1 MGTARQPPG
10 VSGATSLI
18 GAVVAVAGIGVA
30 AQLLADRLQVPS
42 VAFLLV
48 AGVLVGPQ
56 GLGLVDPAQFG
67 QAGLQAIVGLSV
79 GIIVFEGAFHLTVER
94 VREASREALGLV
106 TVGALV
112 SLVGTALAVR
122 FVFATSWPV
131 AVLVGSL
138 LVATGPTVITPIMSV
153 VPVRERVAAALETE
167 GIINDVVAAVLA
179 VATFEFV
186 VAETASPLVV
196 VEAFLARLLVGVL
209 VGVLVGGA
217 VALLPRYVS
226 LSQDNATQNARL
238 VVLTAALVAYAVGS
252 SLLSEAGIA
261 AAAVA
266 GVVLGNAD
274 IPHESDVAEF
284 KGGITVFVLSFV
296 FVVLAAL
303 LSFSDLRAL
312 GLGGVAVVVV
322 VIAVI
327 RPLGVALSTI
337 GGSMSARE
345 RVFVGVMGPR
355 GIIPASVATL
365 FAIELRPTNPR
376 AATVLVGTVFLVIF
390 ATVIFQGG
398 LARHI
403 AQGLDIL
410 PTQTLVVGAG
420 RVGTELADRFEARGE
435 EVTLVDTDTDAV
447 ERARNEGYRVV
458 NGDATDASTLESAD
472 AGRAGVVV
480 AATADDDVNLLVAQ
494 LATTRFDVDTVV
506 ARANNPDNVEAF
518 ADLDVETISAGFAVA
533 DAIDDAIERP
543 ALSHWLADA
552 GKTGDVLEVELRN
565 ESLADRSVDALTDSL
580 PDGCLVA
587 MVSAGGED
595 RVPDGEFVVSRGD
608 HLTLVCETNTAM
620 QSARR
625 VLRGD

>member
-1 MGTARQPPG
+1 
-10 VSGATSLI
+10 VSGAASLI
-18 GAVVAVAGIGVA
+18 GAVVFIAGIGVV
-30 AQLLADRLQVPS
+30 AQLLADRLQIPS

-56 GLGLVDPAQFG
+56 GFGIVDPDQFG

-79 GIIVFEGAFHLTVER
+79 GIIVFEGAFHLTAGR

-106 TVGALV
+106 TIGALV
-112 SLVGTALAVR
+112 SLAGTALAVR

-131 AVLVGSL
+131 AVLVGAL
-138 LVATGPTVITPIMSV
+138 LVATGPTVITPIMAV

-167 GIINDVVAAVLA
+167 GIINDVSAAILA

-186 VAETASPLVV
+186 VADAASPLVV
-196 VEAFLARLLVGVL
+196 VEAFLARLLVGIV
-209 VGVLVGGA
+209 VGVLVGGT

-238 VVLTAALVAYAVGS
+238 VVLTAALAAYAIGS

-274 IPHESDVAEF
+274 IPHEEEITEF
-284 KGGITVFVLSFV
+284 KGGITIFVLSFV

-312 GLGGVAVVVV
+312 GLGGVVVVV
-322 VIAVI
+322 AVVAVI
-327 RPLGVALSTI
+327 RPLGVWLSTV
-337 GGSMSARE
+337 GGSMSVRE

-355 GIIPASVATL
+355 GIIPAAVATL

-376 AATVLVGTVFLVIF
+376 GATVLVGTVFLVIF

-403 AQGLDIL
+403 AQRLNIL

-420 RVGTELADRFEARGE
+420 RVGAELADRFESRGE
-435 EVTLVDTDTDAV
+435 EVVLVDIDVEAV
-447 ERARNEGYRVV
+447 ERARNEGHRVV
-458 NGDATDASTLESAD
+458 HGDATDASTLDSAD
-472 AGRAGVVV
+472 ADRAGVVV

-506 ARANNPDNVEAF
+506 ARANNPSNVEAF
-518 ADLDVETISAGFAVA
+518 ADLDVDTISAGFAVA

-552 GKTGDVLEVELRN
+552 GRTGDVLEVELEN
-565 ESLADRSVDALTDSL
+565 ESLAGKPVDTVTDAL

-595 RVPDGEFVVSRGD
+595 RVPDSEYVVSNGD

-625 VLRGD
+625 VLQGD

>member
-1 MGTARQPPG
+1 M
-10 VSGATSLI
+10 SGAASLI
-18 GAVVAVAGIGVA
+18 GAVVFVAGIGVA

-56 GLGLVDPAQFG
+56 GFGFVDPGQFG

-79 GIIVFEGAFHLTVER
+79 GIIVFEGAFHLTAER

-138 LVATGPTVITPIMSV
+138 LVATGPTVVTPIMAV
-153 VPVRERVAAALETE
+153 VPVRDRVAAALETE
-167 GIINDVVAAVLA
+167 GIINDVVAAILA

-186 VAETASPLVV
+186 VADAASPLVV

-226 LSQDNATQNARL
+226 LSDDNAIQNARL

-274 IPHESDVAEF
+274 IPHEEDVAEF

-312 GLGGVAVVVV
+312 GLGGVVVVV
-322 VIAVI
+322 AVVGVI
-327 RPLGVALSTI
+327 RPLGVYLSTI
-337 GGSMSARE
+337 GGSMSVRE
-345 RVFVGVMGPR
+345 RAFVGMMGPR

-403 AQGLDIL
+403 AQRLDIL

-420 RVGTELADRFEARGE
+420 RVGSELADRFEARGE
-435 EVTLVDTDTDAV
+435 EVILVDDDMDAV
-447 ERARNEGYRVV
+447 EHARNDGHRVV
-458 NGDATDASTLESAD
+458 HGDATDASTLDSAD
-472 AGRAGVVV
+472 ADRAGVVV
-480 AATADDDVNLLVAQ
+480 AVTADDDVNLLVAQ
-494 LATTRFDVDTVV
+494 LATTRFGVDTVV

-552 GKTGDVLEVELRN
+552 GKTGDVLEVELQN
-565 ESLADRSVDALTDSL
+565 ESLADQSVNALTDAL
-580 PDGCLVA
+580 PEGCLVA

-595 RVPDGEFVVSRGD
+595 RVPDGDFVVSRGD

>member
-1 MGTARQPPG
+1 

-18 GAVVAVAGIGVA
+18 GAVVFIAGIGVA
-30 AQLLADRLQVPS
+30 AQFVADRLQIPS

-56 GLGLVDPAQFG
+56 GLGIVDPGQFG
-67 QAGLQAIVGLSV
+67 TAGLQAIVGLSV
-79 GIIVFEGAFHLTVER
+79 GIIVFEGSFHLTVDR

-112 SLVGTALAVR
+112 SLVGTAVAVR
-122 FVFATSWPV
+122 LVFATAWPV

-138 LVATGPTVITPIMSV
+138 LVATGPTVITPVMAV

-167 GIINDVVAAVLA
+167 GIVNDVVAAILA
-179 VATFEFV
+179 VTTFEFV
-186 VAETASPLVV
+186 VADTASPLVV
-196 VEAFLARLLVGVL
+196 VEAFVARLFVGVV
-209 VGVLVGGA
+209 VGVVVGTTVA
-217 VALLPRYVS
+217 ALLNRVS
-226 LSQDNATQNARL
+226 LPEDSATQNARL
-238 VVLTAALVAYAVGS
+238 VVLTAALVAYAVGG

-266 GVVLGNAD
+266 GLVLGNAD
-274 IPHESDVAEF
+274 IPHEAEVAEF
-284 KGGITVFVLSFV
+284 KGGVTVFVLSFV

-303 LSFSDLRAL
+303 LSLEDFRAL
-312 GLGGVAVVVV
+312 GLGGIAVVVAVV
-322 VIAVI
+322 ALI
-327 RPLGVALSTI
+327 RPLGAALSTI
-337 GGSMSARE
+337 GGSLTTRE
-345 RVFVGVMGPR
+345 RVFVGVMAPR

-376 AATVLVGTVFLVIF
+376 AATVLVGTVFLVVF

-420 RVGTELADRFEARGE
+420 RVGAELADRFESRGE
-435 EVTLVDTDTDAV
+435 EVVLIDTDAAAV
-447 ERARNEGYRVV
+447 ERARNEGHRVV
-458 NGDATDASTLESAD
+458 HGDATDAGTLERAD
-472 AGRAGVVV
+472 ADRAGVVV

-506 ARANNPDNVEAF
+506 ARANNPDNVAAF
-518 ADLDVETISAGFAVA
+518 ADLGVETISAGFAVA

-552 GKTGDVLEVELRN
+552 GKTGDVLEVELQN
-565 ESLADRSVDALTDSL
+565 ESMTDQSVDALTDSL
-580 PDGCLVA
+580 PEGCLVA
-587 MVSAGGED
+587 MVSADGED
-595 RVPDGEFVVSRGD
+595 RVPDGDFVVSRGD

-625 VLRGD
+625 VLQGE